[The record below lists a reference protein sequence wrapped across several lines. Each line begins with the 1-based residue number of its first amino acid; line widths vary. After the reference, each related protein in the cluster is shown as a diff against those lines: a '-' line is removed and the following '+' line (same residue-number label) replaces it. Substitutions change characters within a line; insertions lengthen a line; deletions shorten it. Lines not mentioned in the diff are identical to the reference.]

1 MRTRQHGIPGP
12 LLLPTLLVTLLLVLP
27 PASQAQTGESR
38 DRNTYLAVMAT
49 YFQVSPLELEI
60 LLEGR
65 GAIDELPVLLLL
77 ARETG
82 MAPAALSAS
91 RRGGATWMDL
101 MRRFGLNAAHLHTPL
116 EASDVDARVERVWT
130 LYRDL
135 DRSAWDRIGLTDE
148 EVITLVHL
156 KFLSRHHGV
165 SPGRILQA
173 RAASGS
179 WVEVPG
185 RLSR

>member
-1 MRTRQHGIPGP
+1 MRPRQDGIPGP
-12 LLLPTLLVTLLLVLP
+12 LLLATLLMILLALP
-27 PASQAQTGESR
+27 PGAQAQTGESR
-38 DRNTYLAVMAT
+38 DRSTYLAVMAT
-49 YFQVSPLELEI
+49 YFQVSPMEVEI

-82 MAPAALSAS
+82 MAPPALSAS

-101 MRRFGLNAAHLHTPL
+101 LRRFGLSAAHLHVPL
-116 EASDVDARVERVWT
+116 EASDVDARVERIWT
-130 LYRDL
+130 LYRDS
-135 DRSAWDRIGLTDE
+135 DRSAWERIALTDE

-156 KFLSRHHGV
+156 KVLSRHHGV
-165 SPGRILQA
+165 SPGRVLQA

>member
-1 MRTRQHGIPGP
+1 MRKRHHGIPGP
-12 LLLPTLLVTLLLVLP
+12 PLLTTLLLTLFLALP
-27 PASQAQTGESR
+27 PGSQAQAGESR
-38 DRNTYLAVMAT
+38 DRSTYLAVMAT
-49 YFQVSPLELEI
+49 YFQVSPMEVEI

-101 MRRFGLNAAHLHTPL
+101 LRRFGLDAAHLHVPL
-116 EASDVDARVERVWT
+116 QAADVDARVERIWA
-130 LYRDL
+130 LYRDS
-135 DRSAWDRIGLTDE
+135 DRSAWERIELTDE

-156 KFLSRHHGV
+156 KVLARHHGV
-165 SPGRILQA
+165 DPGRVLQA
-173 RAASGS
+173 RAAAGS

>member
-1 MRTRQHGIPGP
+1 MRPREHGIPGR
-12 LLLPTLLVTLLLVLP
+12 LLLLFLLVTLPLALP
-27 PASQAQTGESR
+27 SGSEAQAGEPR
-38 DRNTYLAVMAT
+38 DRSTYLAVMAT
-49 YFQVSPLELEI
+49 YFQVSPMEVEI

-91 RRGGATWMDL
+91 RRGGATWMNL
-101 MRRFGLNAAHLHTPL
+101 LRRFGLNAAHLHVPL
-116 EASDVDARVERVWT
+116 QAADVDARVERVWA
-130 LYRDL
+130 LYDDL
-135 DRSAWDRIGLTDE
+135 DRSAWERIELTDE

-156 KFLSRHHGV
+156 KVLSRHHGV
-165 SPGRILQA
+165 DPGRILQA
-173 RAASGS
+173 RAAAGS

-185 RLSR
+185 RISR